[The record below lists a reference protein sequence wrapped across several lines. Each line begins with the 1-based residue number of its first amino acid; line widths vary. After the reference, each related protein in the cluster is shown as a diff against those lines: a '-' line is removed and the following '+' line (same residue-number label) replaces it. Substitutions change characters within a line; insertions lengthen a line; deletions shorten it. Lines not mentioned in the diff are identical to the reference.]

1 MLLTASPC
9 PANLAAGGHFLGA
22 TYPLAQSLEISMK
35 SQSIYR
41 SLAALC
47 FASTIV
53 GFAMAEGKKP
63 FEPQVGQAGKDVIWV
78 PTPEALVQK
87 MHDLTHTGPNDIHYD
102 LGSGDGR
109 SVIEGARRGAQAFG
123 VEYNPDMVALSRAAA
138 AKEQL
143 KGTATFI
150 EGDIFKT
157 DFSKANVITLYLLT
171 SLNARLRPIIL
182 EMRPGTR
189 VTSNSFDMGD
199 WRPDTTVNGFEG
211 CQYCT
216 AHYWMVPA
224 KVAGTWKL
232 EDGEIALEQRYQ
244 MIMGSVR
251 TGGKTVT
258 ISGGKLTGA
267 DIEFTAGDTKYTGKV
282 DGNTMEGT
290 AGGKPFKA
298 TRG

>member
-1 MLLTASPC
+1 M
-9 PANLAAGGHFLGA
+9 
-22 TYPLAQSLEISMK
+22 Q
-35 SQSIYR
+35 SQSFYR

-47 FASTIV
+47 LASTV
-53 GFAMAEGKKP
+53 AAGFAFAEGKKP

-78 PTPEALVQK
+78 PTPQALVEK
-87 MHDLTHTGPNDIHYD
+87 MHDLAKTGPNDIHYD

-123 VEYNPDMVALSRAAA
+123 VEYNPDMVELSRGAA
-138 AKEQL
+138 AKEKL

-182 EMRPGTR
+182 EMKPGTR

-216 AHYWMVPA
+216 AHYWIVPA
-224 KVAGTWKL
+224 QVAGVWKL
-232 EDGEIALEQRYQ
+232 DGGEIALEQRYQ
-244 MIMGSVR
+244 VVTGTVR
-251 TGGKTVT
+251 VNGKSTSIT
-258 ISGGKLTGA
+258 ARQA
-267 DIEFTAGDTKYTGKV
+267 DGRRHRVHRRRHQVHRQGRRQHHGRHRRRQAVQGDQGLV
-282 DGNTMEGT
+282 GRHRE
-290 AGGKPFKA
+290 A
-298 TRG
+298 

>member
-1 MLLTASPC
+1 MRIS
-9 PANLAAGGHFLGA
+9 NLITRFAAAAAIAAAIAAGGGA
-22 TYPLAQSLEISMK
+22 LAEK
-35 SQSIYR
+35 
-41 SLAALC
+41 
-47 FASTIV
+47 
-53 GFAMAEGKKP
+53 GKK

-78 PTPEALVQK
+78 PTPHALVSK
-87 MHDLTHTGPNDIHYD
+87 MHDLTKTGPNDIAYD

-109 SVIEGARRGAQAFG
+109 SVIEAAKRGAQAFG
-123 VEYNPDMVALSRAAA
+123 VEYNPDMVELSRAAA
-138 AKEQL
+138 AQEKL
-143 KGTATFI
+143 TGTATFI
-150 EGDIFKT
+150 QGDIFKT

-171 SLNARLRPIIL
+171 SLNAKLRPTIL

-232 EDGEIALEQRYQ
+232 EGGELKLQQRYQ
-244 MIMGSVR
+244 VLNGTAVI
-251 TGGKTVT
+251 GGKEVP
-258 ISGGKLTGA
+258 ISEGRLTGVE
-267 DIEFTAGDTKYTGKV
+267 ITFTAGGTQYTGKV

-290 AGGKPFKA
+290 ADGKPFKA

>member
-1 MLLTASPC
+1 MTSSLWTTRVA
-9 PANLAAGGHFLGA
+9 AVAVIVAAVGAGGA
-22 TYPLAQSLEISMK
+22 LAEK
-35 SQSIYR
+35 
-41 SLAALC
+41 
-47 FASTIV
+47 
-53 GFAMAEGKKP
+53 GKKP

-78 PTPEALVQK
+78 PTPQALVSK
-87 MHDLTHTGPNDIHYD
+87 MHDLAKTGPKDIHYD

-123 VEYNPDMVALSRAAA
+123 VEYNPDMVELSRNNA
-138 AKEQL
+138 AKEKL
-143 KGTATFI
+143 SGTATFV

-157 DFSKANVITLYLLT
+157 DYSKANVITLYLLT
-171 SLNARLRPIIL
+171 SLNARLRPTIL

-199 WRPDTTVNGFEG
+199 WRPDTTVNGFDG

-224 KVAGTWKL
+224 KVAGSWKL
-232 EDGEIALEQRYQ
+232 EGGGELTLQQRYQ
-244 MIMGSVR
+244 VVNGSAVID
-251 TGGKTVT
+251 GKTVT
-258 ISGGKLTGA
+258 IGEGKLTGSE
-267 DIEFTAGDTKYTGKV
+267 ITFTAGGMSFTGKV

-290 AGGKPFKA
+290 SGGKPFKA

>member
-1 MLLTASPC
+1 MRSSQLIVRLVAVSAIVTAV
-9 PANLAAGGHFLGA
+9 AAGGGA
-22 TYPLAQSLEISMK
+22 LAEK
-35 SQSIYR
+35 
-41 SLAALC
+41 
-47 FASTIV
+47 
-53 GFAMAEGKKP
+53 GKK

-78 PTPEALVQK
+78 PTPFELVKK
-87 MHDLTHTGPNDIHYD
+87 MHDLAKTGPKDIHYD

-123 VEYNPDMVALSRAAA
+123 VEYNPDMVQLSRDSA
-138 AKEQL
+138 AKEKL
-143 KGTATFI
+143 SGTATFI

-171 SLNARLRPIIL
+171 SLNARLRPTIL
-182 EMRPGTR
+182 DLQPGTR

-199 WRPDTTVNGFEG
+199 WRPDTTVNGFDG

-232 EDGEIALEQRYQ
+232 EGGELKLQQRYQ
-244 MIMGSVR
+244 VLNGTAVI
-251 TGGKTVT
+251 GGKEVPITD
-258 ISGGKLTGA
+258 GKLTGA
-267 DIEFTAGDTKYTGKV
+267 EITFTAGGTKYTGKV
-282 DGNTMEGT
+282 DGNAMEGD